1 MLKPVLRDPKKPYS
15 SPKLSVHGTVKALT
29 QKMGLRHT
37 RDGGGLPRI
46 KTAI

>member
-1 MLKPVLRDPKKPYS
+1 MLKPVQRDPKKPYS
-15 SPKLSVHGTVKALT
+15 SPKLSVHGTVKELT
-29 QKMGLRHT
+29 KKVGFRKT